1 MSTPSSSSGDKS
13 QGDWWELQTQSL
25 DLIKITRQGNKYLKL
40 SSLHLTV
47 YCRPKVCV
55 WSSLQ
60 FPWGKPLYR
69 VASSDVKGTS
79 ASTGTKTKL
88 DKYEN
93 KYDKQ
98 RSDCRV
104 QRYEWIMAGPGRW
117 CHGGAPHGWFSP
129 LIIVFKYL
137 YLPSPAQPS
146 PAQPSPASP
155 ALPSS
160 DLIYHNTIKCI

>member
-1 MSTPSSSSGDKS
+1 MCISLYIFASFSFSKLIYSA
-13 QGDWWELQTQSL
+13 WWCSAFVFCYK
-25 DLIKITRQGNKYLKL
+25 DLNLM
-40 SSLHLTV
+40 
-47 YCRPKVCV
+47 PKVCV

-146 PAQPSPASP
+146 PAQPSQPSP
-155 ALPSS
+155 AQPSPRLTS
-160 DLIYHNTIKCI
+160 YITIQ